1 MLWRSILNPL
11 GILLAVLATIFFAA
25 DDVRAGTMMVLMI
38 ALSVGLKLCQELKAG
53 YAAAKLKAMISVTAT
68 VVRDGTPVKIAVSQ
82 LVPVDV
88 VQFAA
93 VDMVPGD
100 IRIVSAKDLFVIQ
113 GSLTARVTW
122 LRSSISRNPP
132 RRGQMPRPRL
142 RSPASRSWGPAS

>member
-1 MLWRSILNPL
+1 LLWSSILNPL
-11 GILLAVLATIFFAA
+11 VILVAILATISFAT
-25 DDVRAGTMMVLMI
+25 DDVFAGTMMVLMI
-38 ALSVGLKLCQELKAG
+38 ALSVTLKLYQEFKACN
-53 YAAAKLKAMISVTAT
+53 AAANLKTMISVTAT
-68 VVRDGTPVKIAVSQ
+68 MVRDGTPVEIAVSQ